1 MAEGRKGKI
10 IVVEGTDCSGKE
22 TQTSL
27 LVQRLTRMGRKIE
40 RLSFPMYE
48 TPTGKIVGGP
58 YLGKS
63 YIGEGFFPEGAADV
77 DPKVASL
84 YYAAD
89 RRYNKHIIEGL
100 IEDGYDV
107 VLDRYVE
114 SNMAHQGGKIFDKEE
129 RLKLYKSLDDLE
141 YGFLELPR
149 PDFTIFLYVP
159 YDKVAELKGRR
170 AEAPDQHE
178 SNPLH
183 IRNAEHAYLELAELH
198 NYRRID
204 CVDKKG
210 KLRDIENIQEE
221 IFGIVA
227 NELELDQKQLVK
239 DR

>member
-1 MAEGRKGKI
+1 MAEEIKKGKI

-27 LVQRLTRMGRKIE
+27 LVQRLSKAGRKIE
-40 RLSFPMYE
+40 RLSFPMYD

-63 YIGEGFFPEGAADV
+63 YIGEGYFPEGAADV

-100 IEDGYDV
+100 LNKGYDV

-114 SNMAHQGGKIFDKEE
+114 SNMAHQGGKLFDKEE
-129 RLKLYKSLDDLE
+129 RLKLYKNLDDLE

-159 YDKVAELKGRR
+159 YEKVAELRGHR

-183 IRNAEHAYLELAELH
+183 IRNAEHAYLELADLH
-198 NYRRID
+198 DYRVIK
-204 CVDKKG
+204 CCDKKG
-210 KLRDIENIQEE
+210 DLRDIENIQEE
-221 IFGIVA
+221 IYEI
-227 NELELDQKQLVK
+227 VK
-239 DR
+239 DELGIK